1 MTTRT
6 STALI
11 AKGSNQHRVWVKY
24 KLLDKQAK
32 EVCIGDVVHTRREKA
47 PFVVLNWDDTK
58 MHVKSM
64 CEKGYFQSFYPAV
77 FSLLLVEV

>member
-1 MTTRT
+1 MTTRI

-11 AKGSNQHRVWVKY
+11 ARGSNRNRVWLKY

-32 EVCIGDVVHTRREKA
+32 EVCIGDVVHTRREGA
-47 PFVVLNWDDTK
+47 AYTVQNWDDTK

-64 CEKGYFQSFYPAV
+64 CEGGYFQSFYPAV
-77 FSLLLVEV
+77 FSLLIVEV